1 MLFIYWTLTTL
12 SWRPKCPQ
20 GIYPC
25 LGPLSHTSPSVVG
38 MEILRPPTNPHPP
51 LSPFGVGAKP
61 GSAPVCSPPPA
72 HKLLQAPGQ
81 PLTQLEIKR

>member
-25 LGPLSHTSPSVVG
+25 LGPLSHTSPLAVG
-38 MEILRPPTNPHPP
+38 MEVLRPPPIPTPT
-51 LSPFGVGAKP
+51 
-61 GSAPVCSPPPA
+61 
-72 HKLLQAPGQ
+72 Q
-81 PLTQLEIKR
+81 PLWGRCEAWVSTCL

>member
-38 MEILRPPTNPHPP
+38 MEILRSPPIPTPHSAPLGSVRSLGQHLSVAHHLPTNCYRP
-51 LSPFGVGAKP
+51 L
-61 GSAPVCSPPPA
+61 GS
-72 HKLLQAPGQ
+72 H
-81 PLTQLEIKR
+81 